1 MLHIYV
7 KMYELCFMATVI
19 LIMALIAEGVEEEHD
34 PEKPAVQMPT
44 TKEWIGCILRAFLI
58 AFVVSFAAPV
68 VLVFYIF
75 TIGCVI
81 VEKITKD

>member
-7 KMYELCFMATVI
+7 KMYEICFMATVI
-19 LIMALIAEGVEEEHD
+19 LIMALLAEGIEEECD
-34 PEKPAVQMPT
+34 PEEPAVPLPT
-44 TKEWIGCILRAFLI
+44 TKEWIGYILRTFLV